1 MMPITRL
8 LYRTV
13 SGNNNTVTLVIE
25 KVNSFLILYNLYD
38 ALNIIMTL

>member
-25 KVNSFLILYNLYD
+25 KVSNFLILYNLYD
-38 ALNIIMTL
+38 ALNIKMNL